1 MAQIQ
6 NTYAARG
13 SWFEGNFYNRADH
26 FGRRFED
33 VGSNG
38 PPPKRRRDAHF
49 RNSYSVLPFVLRTED
64 ESLCMPSLIDD
75 SNNNSNKFRVGD
87 EEASC
92 SEGSDSDCY
101 YTREAIERLSPSR
114 RDGIDLQKETLLR
127 CSYVAFL
134 QTLGARLQLPQTTIA
149 TAIVLCHRFF
159 FRRSHASHDRFLI
172 ATASLFLAAKSE
184 ETARPLNNVLVMSYQ
199 IYHEQD
205 LASFNYRLPRD
216 WFEQYKQCVLEAEH
230 MLLTALDF
238 ELTVQH
244 PYSPLMSVLSK
255 IGLAHTTLLNLA
267 WNFVNEGL
275 RGSLS
280 LQFKPQHI
288 AAGAVSLAANVLNF
302 DLSTAPSVWQEF
314 QVTSTIIQDVVKQ
327 LTELS

>member
-6 NTYAARG
+6 NSYSVRG
-13 SWFEGNFYNRADH
+13 PWFEGNVYNRADL
-26 FGRRFED
+26 FGRRFEV

-38 PPPKRRRDAHF
+38 PPHKRRRDTYF
-49 RNSYSVLPFVLRTED
+49 PNSYPVLPFVRRTED
-64 ESLCMPSLIDD
+64 ENLCMPSLKEDTD
-75 SNNNSNKFRVGD
+75 NNNNRFRVG
-87 EEASC
+87 EEGTSC
-92 SEGSDSDCY
+92 SEGSDPDCY

-114 RDGIDLQKETLLR
+114 RDGIDLQKETFLR

-172 ATASLFLAAKSE
+172 ATAAIFLAAKSE
-184 ETARPLNNVLVMSYQ
+184 ETPRPLNNVLVMSYQ

-205 LASFNYRLPRD
+205 LASFNYRLPKD
-216 WFEQYKQCVLEAEH
+216 WFEQYKQLVLEAEH

-244 PYSPLMSVLSK
+244 PYRPLMSVLSK

-267 WNFVNEGL
+267 WNFINEG
-275 RGSLS
+275 
-280 LQFKPQHI
+280 PI
-288 AAGAVSLAANVLNF
+288 AGFLKS
-302 DLSTAPSVWQEF
+302 
-314 QVTSTIIQDVVKQ
+314 
-327 LTELS
+327 